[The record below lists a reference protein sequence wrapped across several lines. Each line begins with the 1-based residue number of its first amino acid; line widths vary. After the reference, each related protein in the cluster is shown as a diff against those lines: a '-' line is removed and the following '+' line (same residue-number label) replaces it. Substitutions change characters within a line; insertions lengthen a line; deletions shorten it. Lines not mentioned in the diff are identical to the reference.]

1 MEKKKQTPE
10 QVFKEYDR
18 GVRFKSEI
26 GLFEDVKKCENFYI
40 GKQWE
45 GVVSN
50 GLPTPT
56 FNFLRRVTLYEV
68 ANIASDNLAM
78 ESTPLASTS
87 KYQLN
92 DVEQLC
98 DVVNKQFDSLM
109 ERNKI
114 VFKGRQFIRNAAVDG
129 DGCLYSY
136 FDPDVETGQDAKGDI
151 KTEVIENTRVF
162 FGNPNDRE
170 VQSQPYI
177 IISQRKQLK
186 EVRHR
191 AKKNGCKD
199 WESIRPD
206 GEENASDYDMKQDD
220 KVTVLTKLWKDLDT
234 GHIHS
239 YVCCRDSDVEKEKDT
254 ELKLYPICWMNW
266 DYVQDSYHGC
276 GLITQLIPNQIFV
289 NKLMAMVERSM
300 STLAFSKV
308 IFDKTRLPYWSNGVG
323 QAIAVNGPVADVAK
337 VMDPAPIS
345 PQIGQFIQMAV
356 DMTQNFMGASD
367 AALGDTRPDN
377 TSAIIA
383 LQRASN
389 APLELIKQNYFE
401 SMEDLGRIY
410 IDMMRVYYGQRYVQ
424 VKMLSD
430 QQQMAQ
436 PLGMQLPDNL
446 TVNTLYDFSVLN
458 EIPVSMEISVGP
470 SSYWSEIASV
480 QTLDNLI
487 MNNKL
492 ELDDYLERLPEGL
505 LSKKQELIDKIRSR
519 MMMQA
524 MPMGGSG
531 AKGPM
536 IDTNQPLPVPGGKGY
551 GALQR
556 ALNETGVV

>member
-1 MEKKKQTPE
+1 MSEQRKQTPE
-10 QVFKEYDR
+10 KVFGEYEK
-18 GVRFKSEI
+18 GVHFKNEI
-26 GLFEDVKKCENFYI
+26 GLYEDVKKSENFYL
-40 GKQWE
+40 GRQWE

-87 KYQLN
+87 KYELA
-92 DVEQLC
+92 DVEKLC
-98 DVVNKQFDSLM
+98 DVVNKQFDRLM
-109 ERNKI
+109 EHNKI
-114 VFKGRQFIRNAAVDG
+114 VAKGRQFIRNAAVDG
-129 DGCLYSY
+129 DGCLYSW
-136 FDPDVETGQDAKGDI
+136 FDPDVETGQDSKGDI
-151 KTEVIENTRVF
+151 KTEIIENSRVY
-162 FGNPNDRE
+162 FGNVNDRE

-177 IISQRKQLK
+177 IISQRKQVR
-186 EVRHR
+186 EVKHR

-199 WESIRPD
+199 WDSIRPD
-206 GEENASDYDMKQDD
+206 REEYASDYETHNDD

-239 YVCCRDSDVEKEKDT
+239 YVCTRDSDVEKEKDT
-254 ELKLYPICWMNW
+254 ELKLYPLCWMNW
-266 DYVQDSYHGC
+266 DYVPDCYHGC

-289 NKLMAMVERSM
+289 NKLFAMTERSL
-300 STLAFSKV
+300 STTAFPKV
-308 IFDKTRLPYWSNGVG
+308 VYDKTRLPYWSNGVG
-323 QAIAVNGPVADVAK
+323 QAIGVNGSITDVAK
-337 VMDPAPIS
+337 IMDPGQVS
-345 PQIGQFIQMAV
+345 PQIGQFIQLAV

-424 VKMLSD
+424 IKMLTR
-430 QQQMAQ
+430 QQEHMM
-436 PLGMQLPDNL
+436 PLGMQLPPDMEF
-446 TVNTLYDFSVLN
+446 NTLYDFGVLN
-458 EIPVSMEISVGP
+458 EIPLSMKISVGP

-480 QTLDNLI
+480 QTLDNMLI
-487 MNNKL
+487 NNKIGT
-492 ELDDYLERLPEGL
+492 DDYLERMPEGYVA
-505 LSKKQELIDKIRSR
+505 KKQELIDKLRSTQ
-519 MMMQA
+519 MQA
-524 MPMGGSG
+524 PMMGGGASG
-531 AKGPM
+531 PLV
-536 IDTNQPLPVPGGKGY
+536 DTNQPLPVLGGKGN